1 MEISK
6 MRELLRKARNM
17 ETPGCLTPNEAERVI
32 RGIVSDE
39 VKLHL
44 EQCHLCKALI
54 VAVRG

>member
-1 MEISK
+1 METSK
-6 MRELLRKARNM
+6 MRELLREARSM
-17 ETPGCLTPNEAERVI
+17 ETSDCLTPNEAERVI

-44 EQCHLCKALI
+44 EQRHLCKALI